1 MEVDANRVPLR
12 VEFVPA
18 VAEIPVHSGCVEQS
32 GDLSE
37 QKIAFSE
44 AGEEVLAELAGK

>member
-37 QKIAFSE
+37 QNITE
-44 AGEEVLAELAGK
+44 RRRLLWVQ